1 MMKLPVRQL
10 GGDERGQALLR
21 CPEAF
26 PADWSTHRVLVLLS
40 RPRPVRSTEQ
50 EAVKHEI
57 ERHSKHT
64 FRKNVKADGE
74 NVMPFE

>member
-1 MMKLPVRQL
+1 MKLPVRQL

-21 CPEAF
+21 CSEAF

-40 RPRPVRSTEQ
+40 RPVRSIEQ

-74 NVMPFE
+74 NVMLFE